1 VLAAVEVP
9 VVAEEA
15 PAAVVAGVA
24 AWLVPAAAPV
34 DAPAAATV
42 RAVVECWLD
51 PPHAARHGMVI
62 TSEDKARNRRIMF
75 LPVVDLTVTGVDR
88 RGFVPPASD

>member
-1 VLAAVEVP
+1 VLAVFEVP

-15 PAAVVAGVA
+15 RSAVVADVA

-34 DAPAAATV
+34 DGPAAATV

-51 PPHAARHGMVI
+51 PPQAARQGMVI

-88 RGFVPPASD
+88 RCFAPPPSD